1 MSFATQAG
9 AGQVITTVSAL
20 VSDSQIKLAQQKFNG
35 QLDGVALAAKYEF
48 SPDWYLKYDL
58 LIGSGSLN
66 GTTKNY
72 SFNQNMLY
80 AYQAFSADNSFY
92 FDWKLTYKIGAGV
105 YHKVSKLDTEN
116 YHQSQFPV
124 LLGIEL
130 ENPSGVKISLAGFGQ
145 LNNLSNNRSGNLS
158 FTAPLTGNVN
168 VIGKYSNH
176 SSKVVGLQH
185 CGSDY
190 FVGISLRF

>member
-9 AGQVITTVSAL
+9 AGQIITTISAL
-20 VSDSQIKLAQQKFNG
+20 VSDSQVKLVQQKFNG

-48 SPDWYLKYDL
+48 SPDWYLRYDL

-66 GTTKNY
+66 GTTRDY

-92 FDWKLTYKIGAGV
+92 FNWKLTYKIGAGF
-105 YHKVSKLDTEN
+105 YHKVSKLETKN
-116 YHQSQFPV
+116 YFQRQFPV
-124 LLGIEL
+124 LLGIGI
-130 ENPSGVKISLAGFGQ
+130 ENSSGVKISLAGFGQ

-190 FVGISLRF
+190 FVGLSLRF